1 MTHPPQP
8 RLPLRRRRGWAHLRL
23 LRPLAL
29 LSGVGVVVVLAFIVA
44 RGDPVWHETVRL
56 ALVIA
61 AVLAAAS
68 ILNDLIDIPHDRY
81 VYLWRPMPSGL
92 VRVDVA
98 VRLAVLAVL
107 IALILAATLGWRPFV
122 TTVAAIFAAGA
133 YSARFRNT
141 PLSWLPYSV
150 TFALIPP
157 WVAEALDRF
166 DDVLWWSFPVG
177 AMVGLAV
184 HLLLKLPDYE
194 RDDTDG
200 TRNVL
205 HWLTIDFAVPVT
217 WGAIGAF
224 IVIAVASANIE
235 NLRSEWL
242 VPPAVVLIVL
252 TLGFMT
258 ALFLRVTERRLLVQ
272 RWVLIPALLALAV
285 GWYGSI
291 VP

>member
-1 MTHPPQP
+1 MARPPQP
-8 RLPLRRRRGWAHLRL
+8 RLPLRRRRGWAYLRL
-23 LRPLAL
+23 LRPVAL
-29 LSGVGVVVVLAFIVA
+29 LAGVAVVVTLAFIVT
-44 RGDPVWHETVRL
+44 RGDPAWHEVLRL
-56 ALVIA
+56 ALVTA

-68 ILNDLIDIPHDRY
+68 ILNDLTDLPHDRD
-81 VYLWRPMPSGL
+81 VYLWRPLPSGL
-92 VRVDVA
+92 VRPGVA

-107 IALILAATLGWRPFV
+107 AALILAVTLGWRPFV
-122 TTVAAIFAAGA
+122 ITAAGIFAAGA
-133 YSARFRNT
+133 YSARFRST
-141 PLSWLPYSV
+141 LVSWLPYSV
-150 TFALIPP
+150 TFALVPP
-157 WVAEALDRF
+157 WVAESLDRF
-166 DDVLWWSFPVG
+166 DSVLWWSFPVG
-177 AMVGLAV
+177 AAAGLAA

-200 TRNVL
+200 ARNVL

-258 ALFLRVTERRLLVQ
+258 ALFLRVTERRLLIQ
-272 RWVLIPALLALAV
+272 RWVLIPAVLALAV